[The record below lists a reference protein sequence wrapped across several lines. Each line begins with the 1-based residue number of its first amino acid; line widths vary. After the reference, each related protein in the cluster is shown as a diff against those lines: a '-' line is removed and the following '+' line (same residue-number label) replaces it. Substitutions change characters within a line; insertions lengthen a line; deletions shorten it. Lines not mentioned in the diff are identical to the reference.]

1 MKIYFCDLCNESV
14 PNADLENGR
23 AVMRNGRV
31 ICRACEGAMSSPDE
45 AKGSEIASEEEEAR
59 TSGSVAKAR
68 PPAGSSPVA
77 AVAVVLATMALL
89 ATFAAAAI
97 QFLNTDKRLRT
108 LEDEL
113 GEARRDAVADGRA
126 MESRLNDEVRRT
138 LDDIGQARTNLVEL
152 RARLDESSKAQGDAV
167 ARLRDELVEW
177 EARLRE
183 LEGVAQMVDRHD
195 RELATVRD
203 KTDTLRHDLR
213 RVGDRV
219 TEQKERAEEKAR
231 FEQVIGLG
239 QEEKPEWWSLVS
251 ELKSDNSGV
260 RWQAVQSLGA
270 TKDVNVAEHLTP
282 MLKDPD
288 IFVRMATARI
298 LGDLQATIG
307 IPALIDA
314 LEDPEASVRE
324 ASIVSLR
331 GVTGQNF
338 RFDPSGKDSERA
350 KRVKAWRDWW
360 DKSADD
366 LLGS

>member
-31 ICRACEGAMSSPDE
+31 ICQACEGAMSSSDE
-45 AKGSEIASEEEEAR
+45 AKPPVGDR
-59 TSGSVAKAR
+59 SGEPR
-68 PPAGSSPVA
+68 PQRSSSPAA
-77 AVAVVLATMALL
+77 AVAVVLAILALL
-89 ATFAAAAI
+89 TTLGTAAF
-97 QFLNTDKRLRT
+97 QFLNTDERLRT
-108 LEDEL
+108 LEEEL

-126 MESRLNDEVRRT
+126 METRLNGEVRRT
-138 LDDIGQARTNLVEL
+138 LDDIGQARTSLVEL
-152 RARLDESSKAQGDAV
+152 RARLDESSRAQGDEV
-167 ARLRDELVEW
+167 SRLRDELVEW
-177 EARLRE
+177 EGRLRE
-183 LEGVAQMVDRHD
+183 LEGVARMVERHD
-195 RELATVRD
+195 RELTTVRD
-203 KTDTLRHDLR
+203 KTDNLRSDLR
-213 RVGDRV
+213 RVGDQV
-219 TEQKERAEEKAR
+219 TEQSERAEEKAR
-231 FEQVIGLG
+231 FEQVLAIGG
-239 QEEKPEWWSLVS
+239 EEKPAWWELVS

-270 TKDVNVAEHLTP
+270 TGDVNVAEHLTP
-282 MLKDPD
+282 MLDDPD

-324 ASIVSLR
+324 ASVVSLR

-338 RFDPSGKDSERA
+338 RFDPSGKDSDRA

-360 DKSADD
+360 AKSADE